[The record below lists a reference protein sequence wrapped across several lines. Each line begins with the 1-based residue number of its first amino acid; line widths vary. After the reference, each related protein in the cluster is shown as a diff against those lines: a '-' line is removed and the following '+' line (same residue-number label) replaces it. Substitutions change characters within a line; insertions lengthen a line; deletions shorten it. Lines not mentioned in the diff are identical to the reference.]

1 MVTVCHN
8 TVCHQWRLQKFSN
21 AEGKT
26 GSGRERVSSFLTAH
40 QHILGYLVSDDG
52 LKDVIKEK
60 LFSYNEIRK
69 ANNTVKS
76 KSRNEVDKYVK
87 TRYAMKFKVE
97 KTA

>member
-1 MVTVCHN
+1 
-8 TVCHQWRLQKFSN
+8 
-21 AEGKT
+21 
-26 GSGRERVSSFLTAH
+26 
-40 QHILGYLVSDDG
+40 VSDDG